1 MQTLIKL
8 PRHSLL
14 PKDLLS
20 WTIPLFLL
28 REKQEGN
35 CPRTQGDPRTA
46 GVELHLPNSGISLGA
61 PGSFGMDQSCPGTA
75 AHPSQNILPNE
86 SILEAAFSLYSW
98 QQPENQGEFLEYMN
112 PPPGNNSQRTNVFPD
127 TTGKSDTSE
136 GQKGIT
142 SGTHFPVGL
151 SFISEHH
158 REQG

>member
-1 MQTLIKL
+1 
-8 PRHSLL
+8 
-14 PKDLLS
+14 
-20 WTIPLFLL
+20 
-28 REKQEGN
+28 
-35 CPRTQGDPRTA
+35 
-46 GVELHLPNSGISLGA
+46 
-61 PGSFGMDQSCPGTA
+61 MDQSCPGTA

-112 PPPGNNSQRTNVFPD
+112 PPPGNNSQRRNVFPD

-142 SGTHFPVGL
+142 SGTLFPVGL

-158 REQG
+158 REQGRLKIPKPEPQTP